1 MENIYKTLT
10 SVFET
15 INDLQTRLNERKIN
29 EQMPNPEQKEAL
41 KAKEILTKAISQKLN
56 NSQKQETKVE
66 NQV

>member
-29 EQMPNPEQKEAL
+29 EQRPNPEHKEAL
-41 KAKEILTKAISQKLN
+41 RGKETLTKAISQKLN
-56 NSQKQETKVE
+56 NNQKEETKVE